1 MTDVTLAFEVQK
13 GEKRLRIITDSS
25 ANLTEVGGADF
36 VSVPTGSG
44 ASYVA
49 SRYLE
54 SWGTATP
61 EGTQETADKNIFTSL
76 TVPTR
81 EGYKFDGWY
90 AYAAVD
96 AAGEITNLGSQV
108 SVDVQYVDVNNK
120 FNLYTETVS
129 TQAVRITDGSGA
141 IVYGGKGK
149 PSSRSQGVCGA
160 SGAVCE
166 LSTYQQPSNLS
177 KKSI

>member
-1 MTDVTLAFEVQK
+1 M
-13 GEKRLRIITDSS
+13 
-25 ANLTEVGGADF
+25 
-36 VSVPTGSG
+36 
-44 ASYVA
+44 
-49 SRYLE
+49 E

-61 EGTQETADKNIFTSL
+61 EGTQEEADKNVFTSL

-96 AAGEITNLGSQV
+96 AAGVITNLDPDSQV

-141 IVYGGKGK
+141 IVYDGAFTLPFSGQTLFEGNGSRLKFYDALDRLTLFAKWVPDESKVTIVYWTENAQDKGY
-149 PSSRSQGVCGA
+149 V
-160 SGAVCE
+160 
-166 LSTYQQPSNLS
+166 PSNNVEDTYS
-177 KKSI
+177 ATRAMISSSP